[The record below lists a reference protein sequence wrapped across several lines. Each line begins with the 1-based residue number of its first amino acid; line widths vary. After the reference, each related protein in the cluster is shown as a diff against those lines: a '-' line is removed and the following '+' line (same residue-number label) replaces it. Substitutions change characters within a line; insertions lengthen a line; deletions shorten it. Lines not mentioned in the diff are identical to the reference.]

1 MRRWGAIVLNDLR
14 LEWRRPGRV
23 AAIAVFALLAGVV
36 FVLASDPE
44 PEPLARLG
52 PGAFW
57 VAILFAGTLGLGKTF
72 AEEERDGAMTALLLS
87 PLDRSALFLAKATS
101 TALFLLAVETAM
113 TPVFFA
119 MFGLPLGRVL
129 PGLAALALLAT
140 AGVALLGTLI
150 AFITTR
156 AAGRELL
163 LPVLLLP
170 LLLPLLVAAARGTR
184 VLLGSP
190 GASLADLSAWL
201 TLMAVFDVVFAVLG
215 CWGFERA
222 VED

>member
-1 MRRWGAIVLNDLR
+1 
-14 LEWRRPGRV
+14 
-23 AAIAVFALLAGVV
+23 
-36 FVLASDPE
+36 
-44 PEPLARLG
+44 
-52 PGAFW
+52 
-57 VAILFAGTLGLGKTF
+57 
-72 AEEERDGAMTALLLS
+72 MTALLLS